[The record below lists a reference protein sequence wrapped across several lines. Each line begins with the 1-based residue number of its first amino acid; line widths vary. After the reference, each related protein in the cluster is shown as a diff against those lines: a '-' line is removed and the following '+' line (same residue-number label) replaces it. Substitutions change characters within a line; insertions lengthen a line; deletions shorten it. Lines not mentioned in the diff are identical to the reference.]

1 MLDADSADPLEH
13 HEEHQNVA
21 IRDDFSVP
29 TAAAVWCAGALV
41 GAAVGLLGFLVFA
54 FVRGSEPVTSLPL
67 PPPDV
72 DDGSVCYSPGCLA
85 TADYFRDSLNPLVE
99 PCRNFDDHVCGRFS
113 GPGGSIVDREFMF
126 SYLKLALTAEQYA
139 LTPGGGARH
148 KAATLLRDCMAI
160 RGSRRSQHAV
170 LRQLMQ
176 RLNLFLYNPPP
187 GAPTAADD
195 VLALHVELAYVYG
208 LSALLRIR
216 PHAAHSLVVDFGGG
230 ALQAAVSRKADMG
243 YALSLMD
250 VAGVER
256 SIELV
261 QLRYALYSAIETA
274 VASAK
279 VAHHALEVRPTTRA
293 VKQVKD
299 LAFTGVSQNA
309 FGDAVEAKT
318 PYSRNASVYESVLL
332 RTVLEFVWKQMAVP
346 TLFLWTSWHVLD
358 ELAPFV
364 EPALTEPPRSP
375 NVQTFIFS
383 CVRMVAHV
391 MEPALAALAHLSH
404 ITDKTRAE
412 TSAMTNAIADCLNK
426 KRWMSRFEAPLR
438 LVVGLPPYAD
448 TAERLGAF
456 YASYPKPRG
465 RFLADWLA
473 AVGAWKER
481 VSPADVHFDPLDADV
496 EVATDGMVMVPA
508 ALFTVPFYAPDG
520 PAAANVGGLGH
531 LIARRLVRRYLVASA
546 DIPAECRSS
555 AGSPTDDVVESV
567 LAYDCVQSALIAVNA
582 SDGPRLPRL
591 PSLSPRRILYTV
603 GCLKDCTTEGGRPGG
618 CHVPFRR
625 LKAFDEA
632 FSCASVEPLSMDQ
645 DSPAT
650 TGDSRRPS
658 VAELSPPSSP
668 RPAGDGTPGCPA
680 MAWSPQVCQPH
691 LDTKIQPPDHAKV
704 KDGNEYG
711 TSLPL
716 APLHTPNAAATV
728 PRGENIPPSALPKA
742 TSQRQ
747 LRSDASERS
756 RQRSRPSL
764 AKSSKKR
771 SSSRLQEMSAEQ
783 QASLEGDEKRLPVTQ
798 DSVEPSTLQAR
809 SSASSKTRGRHRQ
822 VVPITAVACG
832 QRSESP
838 HVLSASAKKSRG
850 SLTAHSQVNCA
861 GTEEEKSNHRNYVS
875 SSQNIST
882 SYGTGP
888 SGDKITD
895 SQLLTPK
902 NAEHADMAPTLET
915 NILQPQSSLTGRLSA
930 KVTVSG
936 ITDTTIYTYR
946 IRYQKPKLDASKWS

>member
-113 GPGGSIVDREFMF
+113 GPGGSIVDRCASFPRHVANPRLHSSLYTQEFMF

-243 YALSLMD
+243 
-250 VAGVER
+250 
-256 SIELV
+256 
-261 QLRYALYSAIETA
+261 
-274 VASAK
+274 
-279 VAHHALEVRPTTRA
+279 
-293 VKQVKD
+293 
-299 LAFTGVSQNA
+299 
-309 FGDAVEAKT
+309 
-318 PYSRNASVYESVLL
+318 
-332 RTVLEFVWKQMAVP
+332 
-346 TLFLWTSWHVLD
+346 
-358 ELAPFV
+358 
-364 EPALTEPPRSP
+364 
-375 NVQTFIFS
+375 
-383 CVRMVAHV
+383 
-391 MEPALAALAHLSH
+391 
-404 ITDKTRAE
+404 
-412 TSAMTNAIADCLNK
+412 
-426 KRWMSRFEAPLR
+426 RWMSRFEAPPR

-448 TAERLGAF
+448 TAERLDAF
-456 YASYPKPRG
+456 YASFPKPRG

-496 EVATDGMVMVPA
+496 EVATDGTVMVPA

-582 SDGPRLPRL
+582 SDGRRLPRL

-632 FSCASVEPLSMDQ
+632 FSCASVEPLC
-645 DSPAT
+645 
-650 TGDSRRPS
+650 
-658 VAELSPPSSP
+658 L
-668 RPAGDGTPGCPA
+668 
-680 MAWSPQVCQPH
+680 
-691 LDTKIQPPDHAKV
+691 
-704 KDGNEYG
+704 
-711 TSLPL
+711 L
-716 APLHTPNAAATV
+716 A
-728 PRGENIPPSALPKA
+728 
-742 TSQRQ
+742 
-747 LRSDASERS
+747 
-756 RQRSRPSL
+756 
-764 AKSSKKR
+764 
-771 SSSRLQEMSAEQ
+771 
-783 QASLEGDEKRLPVTQ
+783 
-798 DSVEPSTLQAR
+798 
-809 SSASSKTRGRHRQ
+809 
-822 VVPITAVACG
+822 
-832 QRSESP
+832 
-838 HVLSASAKKSRG
+838 
-850 SLTAHSQVNCA
+850 
-861 GTEEEKSNHRNYVS
+861 
-875 SSQNIST
+875 
-882 SYGTGP
+882 
-888 SGDKITD
+888 
-895 SQLLTPK
+895 
-902 NAEHADMAPTLET
+902 
-915 NILQPQSSLTGRLSA
+915 
-930 KVTVSG
+930 
-936 ITDTTIYTYR
+936 
-946 IRYQKPKLDASKWS
+946 